1 LDLELLHGG
10 GRLQS
15 IRHYNGAMV
24 EGQDPNGRKHFWFA
38 ATPLSNPDEHSDRW
52 AIDHNLVSLTPLRL
66 SLTDDEWLQKLI

>member
-1 LDLELLHGG
+1 
-10 GRLQS
+10 
-15 IRHYNGAMV
+15 MV